1 MKKILKISLIHSFK
15 QVASVSSSIFLM
27 MILFGLSM
35 AVKTPAQ
42 DLSGFTKP
50 LPDLQVFLTW
60 PEDTTGESIRF
71 NIYRKLSLDPEYPL
85 APLNAVPIEPITN
98 CYEFMTYIPV
108 ASEEWA
114 LLSNAFA
121 DSITQEPLADVCS
134 VTSFPIDSVGWE
146 RDMLLARAKTNI
158 AIVLV
163 LGYRDVTCIA
173 GTEYNYQIRRVDGFG
188 EELSLT
194 GANEITITAGVPDPV
209 PAAENIRIVIGD
221 AMLQVLWNKPLAE
234 YAAFNLFRATAMM
247 GPYTKVND
255 ADVSADIYLDLD
267 SNDVVPLSN
276 GFTDYERWDTLGN
289 PAPRTVP
296 GNMVPFTGPENGAT
310 YFYKVKLKDILGN
323 ESPFSGV
330 VSGTPV
336 DETSP
341 STPLG
346 VIVTPVESTSSFEI
360 KWPTVQLDVDGHKEK
375 MASYKVYRYSDPENP
390 NVGATL
396 LPGVILHPPA
406 IDSIYLYKTDSS
418 PGLRSDCGEVTFYY
432 RVEAIDEADNVS
444 YRSVAVGNA
453 LKDTTK
459 PPTPKGTTAEG
470 FDDFIRI
477 KWLVSEYCDTN
488 IYLVYR
494 ALCDYGEWIPCDDKR
509 SQEKQRPPRE
519 KTKED
524 TLKGTKEPKDCGGP
538 FVLIGILPHWEA
550 RARATGDITY
560 FDDMTVPEGSPL
572 CYAYLVKAQD
582 LSQNISG
589 EFPIPDLAEEIVVC
603 QRLRDKT
610 PPEPGII
617 SGLFAL
623 DSAIQVDYIG
633 PPIQDIAAY
642 HIYRSE
648 DEEFGTYKWVG
659 GMTVVPP
666 PDIGVPLDSPYV
678 PPPVVECDVIPLVSN
693 EYMSAGTFIDSSV
706 TPKQIYWYK
715 ALGVDQNG
723 NETHV
728 DSAVAISTFTF
739 ATQRAAPPE
748 ITGILPVDD
757 PCALEISWS
766 PPYDPNTMIGFVVFR
781 STNES
786 GPYYQLD
793 NIVEG
798 NSFSNNSVARNIE
811 YWYRVALL
819 KKDGSLSQL
828 SEPKNS
834 IHP

>member
-1 MKKILKISLIHSFK
+1 
-15 QVASVSSSIFLM
+15 
-27 MILFGLSM
+27 M
-35 AVKTPAQ
+35 AVKMPAQ
-42 DLSGFTKP
+42 DLSGFTRP
-50 LPDLQVFLTW
+50 LPDLRVFLTW

-71 NIYRKLSLDPEYPL
+71 NIYRKLSVDPEYPL

-98 CYEFMTYIPV
+98 CAEFMTYIPV
-108 ASEEWA
+108 ASDEWA

-134 VTSFPIDSVGWE
+134 VTSFPKDSEKWE
-146 RDMLLARAKTNI
+146 RAMLLARAKPNI
-158 AIVLV
+158 AIVFG

-173 GTEYNYQIRRVDGFG
+173 GTEYNYQIRRVDGLG

-194 GANEITITAGVPDPV
+194 GDNEITITAGVPDPV
-209 PAAENIRIVIGD
+209 PAAENMRIVIGD
-221 AMLQVLWNKPLAE
+221 AMLQVLWNKPLPE

-247 GPYTKVND
+247 GPYIKVND

-296 GNMVPFTGPENGAT
+296 GNMVPFTGPENGTT

-336 DETSP
+336 DETPP

-360 KWPTVQLDVDGHKEK
+360 KWPTVHLDVDGHKEK

-396 LPGVILHPPA
+396 LPGVILHPA
-406 IDSIYLYKTDSS
+406 ESDSIIYLYKTDNS
-418 PGLRSDCGEVTFYY
+418 PGLRSDCGEVTFYF

-459 PPTPKGTTAEG
+459 PPSPKGTTAEG
-470 FDDFIRI
+470 FDNFIRV
-477 KWLVSEYCDTN
+477 KWQIEEYCDTN
-488 IYLVYR
+488 LYLIYR
-494 ALCDYGEWIPCDDKR
+494 ALCDYGEWVPCPQFEVK
-509 SQEKQRPPRE
+509 QKEKQRPPKSSSKQQDTVKAGFDE
-519 KTKED
+519 KQ
-524 TLKGTKEPKDCGGP
+524 KDCGGP
-538 FVLIGILPHWEA
+538 FVLIGTLTHWEA
-550 RARATGDITY
+550 RERATGDETY

-589 EFPIPDLAEEIVVC
+589 EFPIPDLDEEIVVC

-623 DSAIQVDYIG
+623 DSAIRVDYIG

-648 DEEFGTYKWVG
+648 DGEFGTYKWVG

-666 PDIGVPLDSPYV
+666 PDIGVPLDSPYT

-715 ALGVDQNG
+715 SLGVDQNG

-748 ITGILPVDD
+748 ITGILPVED

-766 PPYDPNTMIGFVVFR
+766 PLYDPNSMIGFIVFR
-781 STNES
+781 STSET

-793 NIVEG
+793 NIVKG
-798 NSFSNNSVARNIE
+798 NSFSNNSVARNTE
-811 YWYRVALL
+811 YWYRIALL